1 MHELYRLY
9 IDESGTHGVPRSGSV
24 SQRYLCLLG
33 TIMRQDHCDQFV
45 RRHWEALRGLVTTDL
60 DDPPGFHLSDIL
72 AKKEKFKLLYD
83 QNLNS
88 SFEQKYLSILR
99 EAELSLCCIIIDKK
113 AQRKNYEQV
122 LDSYRVAL
130 IMLLKRYVLFLQNC
144 SGVGDVIAEGRNSID
159 NDLVRGAYENFY
171 DNGHEHIKSQEAQSH
186 LTTKEMKIKTKRDRI
201 TGLEISDMLAL
212 PMKFWTLEH
221 YGLYEMTKGNLVH
234 KSANIASTKLIT
246 DQNGDIEGTGIKI
259 FPSMTE
265 GFGAS

>member
-1 MHELYRLY
+1 M
-9 IDESGTHGVPRSGSV
+9 PRSSSV
-24 SQRYLCLLG
+24 SQCYLCLLG
-33 TIMRQDHCDQFV
+33 TIMRQNHCDQFV
-45 RRHWEALRGLVTTDL
+45 RGQWEALRGLVTTDL

-99 EAELSLCCIIIDKK
+99 EAELSLCCIVIDKE
-113 AQRKNYEQV
+113 AQRKNYEQA

-130 IMLLKRYVLFLQNC
+130 VMLLKRYVQFLENC
-144 SGVGDVIAEGRNSID
+144 NGAGDVIVEGRNGAD
-159 NDLVRGAYENFY
+159 DKLVKSVYRHFH
-171 DNGHEHIKSQEAQSH
+171 DKGHEHVRPQEVQKR
-186 LTTKEMKIKTKRDRI
+186 LTTKEMKVKTKKDRI

-212 PMKFWTLEH
+212 PMKFWALEH
-221 YGLYEMTKGNLVH
+221 YGLYEMARGNLVH
-234 KSANIASTKLIT
+234 ESASIASAKLIT

-259 FPSMTE
+259 FPSIAE

>member
-1 MHELYRLY
+1 MNELYRLY
-9 IDESGTHGVPRSGSV
+9 IDESGTHGVPLSGSV

-33 TIMRQDHCDQFV
+33 IIMRQDHRELFIRPQ
-45 RRHWEALRGLVTTDL
+45 WEALRGLVTTDL

-72 AKKEKFKLLYD
+72 AKKGEFKLLDD

-88 SFEQKYLSILR
+88 LFEQKYLNFLR
-99 EAELSLCCIIIDKK
+99 EADISLCCIIIDKK

-144 SGVGDVIAEGRNSID
+144 DGAGDVIAEGRNGTD
-159 NDLVRGAYENFY
+159 DKLVKSVYRNFY
-171 DNGHEHIKSQEAQSH
+171 DRGHELVKPQDVQKR

-201 TGLEISDMLAL
+201 PGLEISDMLAL
-212 PMKFWTLEH
+212 PMKFWTLESH
-221 YGLYEMTKGNLVH
+221 GFYKMAAGNLVH
-234 KSANIASTKLIT
+234 KSASLASSKLIT
-246 DQNGDIEGTGIKI
+246 DQGGGIEGTGIKI
-259 FPSMTE
+259 FPSMEE